1 MDKSVDSATEL
12 YSHLD
17 SSAGDFS
24 TMEEQLEISV
34 EQTDS
39 VEKAR
44 QKLKQADE
52 LQTESFTI
60 LDETVLEAVSYSN
73 GSASYDKDV
82 KSEIREIHN
91 KLSKSVDLIMDALNI
106 VESNNIDDES
116 TGFKFGAY
124 SKPSDAIRYI
134 LSDAQYM
141 EDVSKNMKENY

>member
-1 MDKSVDSATEL
+1 MDKSVDSASEL
-12 YSHLD
+12 YGHLD

-24 TMEEQLEISV
+24 EIEEQLEISV
-34 EQTDS
+34 EQSSS

-52 LQTESFTI
+52 LQSESFTL

-73 GSASYDKDV
+73 GSASYEEDV
-82 KSEIREIHN
+82 KSEIREIQN
-91 KLSKSVDLIMDALNI
+91 NLDEAANLIMDALNI

-134 LSDAQYM
+134 LSDARYM
-141 EDVSKNMKENY
+141 AEISDKMKREY